1 LISRCLGPGTTN
13 FLMPEQSIS
22 QTIMSVKTG
31 TVGCVFNA
39 AELEKDSLNAVIDK
53 HKQEIVEMQRQA
65 VEQEKE
71 RQAELVKLR
80 LEVRL

>member
-1 LISRCLGPGTTN
+1 
-13 FLMPEQSIS
+13 
-22 QTIMSVKTG
+22 MSVKTG

-53 HKQEIVEMQRQA
+53 HKQEIVEMQRQT

>member
-1 LISRCLGPGTTN
+1 
-13 FLMPEQSIS
+13 
-22 QTIMSVKTG
+22 MSVKLH

-53 HKQEIVEMQRQA
+53 HKQQIVEMQRQA

-71 RQAELVKLR
+71 RQAELAKLR
-80 LEVRL
+80 LEVRP